1 MRQTEYLTE
10 DELNQLMDE
19 AERTGMSSPQYL
31 AEDIMEKCSDGTHS
45 AGKKLFSY
53 SAKVVFAM
61 AASLAF
67 LVIAAIPQE
76 ESQLQTEQL
85 QQERMQW
92 IAEAEEEKRVYM
104 EKIQSEEEKKT
115 LFGQMNEKLES
126 FYGIVNDRASS
137 IIFKEGK

>member
-19 AERTGMSSPQYL
+19 AEFTGMSSPQYL
-31 AEDIMEKCSDGTHS
+31 AEEIIAKCSDRTHS
-45 AGKKLFSY
+45 AGQKLFAY

-67 LVIAAIPQE
+67 LVIAAIPQK

-92 IAEAEEEKRVYM
+92 IAQAEEEKRVYM